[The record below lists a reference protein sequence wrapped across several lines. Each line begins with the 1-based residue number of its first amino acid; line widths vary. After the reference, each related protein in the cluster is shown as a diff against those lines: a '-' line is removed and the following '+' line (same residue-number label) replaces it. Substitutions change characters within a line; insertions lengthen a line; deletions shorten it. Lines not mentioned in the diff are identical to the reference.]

1 MGRDMFGRDY
11 GTKEI
16 KRSIKY
22 EKYAEFERKKI
33 GNIPG
38 KEGSI
43 GGQPRVSTDLML
55 VHFAPIKTIL
65 FWHIE

>member
-11 GTKEI
+11 STE
-16 KRSIKY
+16 RSIKY
-22 EKYAEFERKKI
+22 EKYSEFERKKI

-43 GGQPRVSTDLML
+43 GGQPRVSTDLVL